1 MYESLIVETLIM
13 MVMMI
18 RSKEI
23 TSDELSTSPT
33 WKLYENPYYNSQLQQ
48 HKHQQEKQIEEHI
61 HKPPNSHRIN
71 LPISTRKIASA
82 FWDLTFI
89 KPFMESELD
98 VARAQIMELKANVER
113 ERKARKKLELIN
125 KRLVKEVSEEKRG
138 REAAERVCSE
148 VCKEIS
154 SHKEEI
160 SRAKLEMQEERK
172 MLRVAEVLREE
183 RVQMKLAE
191 AKFMLEE
198 KYLELE
204 AMKKLQIDT
213 PSSRSQAKYEQDNL
227 HQITEVTHT
236 FYGESTSQ
244 CTAKDTLDSEYEK
257 SDESEMVQ
265 WVQRRGSS
273 GEAENPHIKRGI
285 RGFVEFPKVVRAI
298 GSKSRQ
304 IGTKLECQK
313 SQLMILLKQKSI
325 IRSNNLIMS

>member
-1 MYESLIVETLIM
+1 MIM
-13 MVMMI
+13 MMI
-18 RSKEI
+18 RSKESS
-23 TSDELSTSPT
+23 SDELSTSPT
-33 WKLYENPYYNSQLQQ
+33 WKLYENPYYSSKLEQ
-48 HKHQQEKQIEEHI
+48 HKHPKEQIEAHTQ
-61 HKPPNSHRIN
+61 KPPNSHRIN

-113 ERKARKKLELIN
+113 ERKARKKVESIN
-125 KRLVKEVSEEKRG
+125 KKLVKELCEMKKG
-138 REAAERVCSE
+138 REEAERVCSE
-148 VCKEIS
+148 VCKEMALN
-154 SHKEEI
+154 KEEI
-160 SRAKLEMQEERK
+160 SRAKLELQEERK

-183 RVQMKLAE
+183 RVQMKLAD
-191 AKFMLEE
+191 AKFILEE
-198 KYLELE
+198 KLLELE
-204 AMKKLQIDT
+204 AIKRLQT
-213 PSSRSQAKYEQDNL
+213 KSPSRSPPMYAEEDV

-244 CTAKDTLDSEYEK
+244 CTARDALGCDYDKPGGSEA
-257 SDESEMVQ
+257 VQ
-265 WVQRRGSS
+265 WVQRGASS

>member
-1 MYESLIVETLIM
+1 MNESLIVETLKIM
-13 MVMMI
+13 MMI
-18 RSKEI
+18 RSKENL
-23 TSDELSTSPT
+23 SDELSTSPT
-33 WKLYENPYYNSQLQQ
+33 WKLYENPYYSSQIQQ
-48 HKHQQEKQIEEHI
+48 HKHQHEIQIETQ
-61 HKPPNSHRIN
+61 KPPNSHRIN

-98 VARAQIMELKANVER
+98 VARAQIKELKAKVER
-113 ERKARKKLELIN
+113 ERKARKKLESIN
-125 KRLVKEVSEEKRG
+125 KRLVKELSEEKKG
-138 REAAERVCSE
+138 REEAERVCSE

-154 SHKEEI
+154 LNKEEI

-172 MLRVAEVLREE
+172 MLHVAEVLREE

-198 KYLELE
+198 KFLELE
-204 AMKKLQIDT
+204 MIKRLQIDP
-213 PSSRSQAKYEQDNL
+213 PSKSQPKYEEDNV
-227 HQITEVTHT
+227 HQITEMTHS
-236 FYGESTSQ
+236 FSGESTSQ
-244 CTAKDTLDSEYEK
+244 CTAKDTLVTDYEK
-257 SDESEMVQ
+257 SDKSEMVQ
-265 WVQRRGSS
+265 WVQRRASG
-273 GEAENPHIKRGI
+273 GEAENPHIKQGI

-313 SQLMILLKQKSI
+313 PDLVLLLKQKTL

>member
-1 MYESLIVETLIM
+1 MDVKAYICENESLIVETLMIM
-13 MVMMI
+13 MMMI
-18 RSKEI
+18 RSKENL
-23 TSDELSTSPT
+23 SDELSTSPT
-33 WKLYENPYYNSQLQQ
+33 WKLYENPYFSSPLQQ
-48 HKHQQEKQIEEHI
+48 IEAHI
-61 HKPPNSHRIN
+61 HKPTNSHRIT

-125 KRLVKEVSEEKRG
+125 KRLVKELSEEKKG
-138 REAAERVCSE
+138 REEAERVCSE

-154 SHKEEI
+154 LNKEEI
-160 SRAKLEMQEERK
+160 SRAKLEMEEERK
-172 MLRVAEVLREE
+172 MLRVSEVLREE

-198 KYLELE
+198 KFLELE
-204 AMKKLQIDT
+204 AIKRLQID
-213 PSSRSQAKYEQDNL
+213 PPSRSQPKYEENDV
-227 HQITEVTHT
+227 HQI
-236 FYGESTSQ
+236 TSQ
-244 CTAKDTLDSEYEK
+244 CTARDTLVSDYEK
-257 SDESEMVQ
+257 SDGSETGQ
-265 WVQRRGSS
+265 WVQRRASS
-273 GEAENPHIKRGI
+273 VEAENPHIKRGI

-298 GSKSRQ
+298 GSKSRH

>member
-1 MYESLIVETLIM
+1 MNESLIVETLVIM
-13 MVMMI
+13 MMI
-18 RSKEI
+18 RSKENL
-23 TSDELSTSPT
+23 SDEVSTSPT
-33 WKLYENPYYNSQLQQ
+33 WKLYENPYYSSPLQQ
-48 HKHQQEKQIEEHI
+48 HKHQQEKQIEAHI
-61 HKPPNSHRIN
+61 QKPPNTHRIT

-89 KPFMESELD
+89 RPFMESELD

-125 KRLVKEVSEEKRG
+125 KRLVKELSEEKKG
-138 REAAERVCSE
+138 REEAERVCSE
-148 VCKEIS
+148 VCKELS
-154 SHKEEI
+154 LNKEEI
-160 SRAKLEMQEERK
+160 DRAKQEMQEERK
-172 MLRVAEVLREE
+172 MLRVSEVLREE

-198 KYLELE
+198 KFLELE
-204 AMKKLQIDT
+204 AIKRLQID
-213 PSSRSQAKYEQDNL
+213 PPSRSQPEYEKDDV

-244 CTAKDTLDSEYEK
+244 CTAKENLVSDYEK
-257 SDESEMVQ
+257 SDGSQMVQ
-265 WVQRRGSS
+265 CVQRRASS
-273 GEAENPHIKRGI
+273 VEAENPHIKRGI

-298 GSKSRQ
+298 GSKSRH

-325 IRSNNLIMS
+325 MRSNNLIMS